1 MHRALWILACVLPLK
16 CLFFFIFQVMN
27 SVFKTILDLTYP
39 ITSMFSGAAFNK
51 SINNIFK
58 DKQIEV
64 SCLFTLWKGNDVPVL
79 FWSRNS
85 FFFSMLMWKSGA
97 VGWLKTW
104 WNCECGGPW
113 LQEGACSFL
122 VDLEN
127 TNCRSFV
134 AISLWQRDLIVWEK
148 KWKLWHWRRTA
159 EAASSLF
166 SCKSGLRD
174 LQGTPEKALNWV
186 VMALAVFKF

>member
-64 SCLFTLWKGNDVPVL
+64 SCLFTLWKGNDVSVL

-148 KWKLWHWRRTA
+148 KWKLWHWRRTS